1 MFTPSRL
8 FLAAA
13 LIALPGLAQASASA
27 INADSQRLTLDAN
40 AQLSARQ
47 SVAAADLYEAALA
60 ADPKN
65 VAAYIGLGRVYE
77 SLGLPGKALS
87 YYREALE
94 VEPNNLDA
102 LEAQAAGLIGK
113 GKLPQAQLNLDRIRK
128 VCKSDCAAARRVSL
142 LIASAREKGA
152 AVTSKTVRR

>member
-1 MFTPSRL
+1 MITQSRL

-13 LIALPGLAQASASA
+13 LILMPGLAQASALA
-27 INADSQRLTLDAN
+27 IKADSQRLTLSAN
-40 AQLSARQ
+40 SQLSARQ
-47 SVAAADLYEAALA
+47 ASAAADLYEAALA

-65 VAAYIGLGRVYE
+65 VAAYIGLGRAYE
-77 SLGLPGKALS
+77 TLGLPGKALS

-113 GKLPQAQLNLDRIRK
+113 GKLPQAELNLDRIRK
-128 VCKSDCAAARRVSL
+128 VCKNDCAAARRVST

-152 AVTSKTVRR
+152 AVTPKTVRR